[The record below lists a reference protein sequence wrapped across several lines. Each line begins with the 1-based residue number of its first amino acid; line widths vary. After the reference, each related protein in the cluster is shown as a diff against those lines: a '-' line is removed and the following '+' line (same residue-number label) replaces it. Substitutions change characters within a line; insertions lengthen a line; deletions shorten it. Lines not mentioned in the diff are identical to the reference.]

1 MYKVRNKKQTLC
13 LLSGAAFFIMAT
25 PGLASNLWAQNIES
39 HKFSAIILGIGALL
53 IAGAFRVSSRRG
65 GKSKQVEAYEAEL
78 EKFRQS
84 IRR

>member
-1 MYKVRNKKQTLC
+1 MPL
-13 LLSGAAFFIMAT
+13 
-25 PGLASNLWAQNIES
+25 
-39 HKFSAIILGIGALL
+39 LGIGGLL
-53 IAGAFRVSSRRG
+53 MTGAFFVSSRRG